1 LLLPS
6 YSSYSFPKANKSRW
20 IIVAENPVTVNNS
33 TEINLEVNR
42 SIADRFTA
50 FTLNRERKELQ
61 LTTCLIPVLDY
72 KD

>member
-1 LLLPS
+1 
-6 YSSYSFPKANKSRW
+6 
-20 IIVAENPVTVNNS
+20 NNS